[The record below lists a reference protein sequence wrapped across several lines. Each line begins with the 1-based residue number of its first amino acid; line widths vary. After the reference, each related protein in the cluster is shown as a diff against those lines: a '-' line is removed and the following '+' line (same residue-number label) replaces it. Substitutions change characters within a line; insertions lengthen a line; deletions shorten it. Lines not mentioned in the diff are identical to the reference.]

1 MTGSLAQ
8 RQAAISELLR
18 RSGREWVP
26 IRRGFVQAPGRRGGP
41 GPLAAFVSE
50 RRGRALDLY
59 LLARVLASQEPWDAT
74 LAATVW
80 ARLLGLE
87 GNNATSLISRNWSW
101 LEQRGLIETRRKG
114 RLREVIILRED
125 GSGQPYVHP
134 GAGDPPEGFY
144 FKLPHSYFALGYP
157 DRMGLPAKA
166 MLLIAL
172 SLEDDFILPIDHA
185 PRWYGLSRDSVK
197 TGLQTLRLLGLLDVR
212 SERKTAPLSPL
223 GYTVQRRYRVRPPL
237 RYRDPGET
245 AINFATAATQPSG
258 S

>member
-1 MTGSLAQ
+1 MAGLAQ

-18 RSGREWVP
+18 RSGRDWVP
-26 IRRGFVQAPGRRGGP
+26 IRRSFVQAPGRRGGA
-41 GPLAAFVSE
+41 GPLATFVSE

-87 GNNATSLISRNWSW
+87 GRNATSLVSRNWTW
-101 LEQRGLIETRRKG
+101 LEEQRLVVTRRKG
-114 RLREVIILRED
+114 RLREVTILRED
-125 GSGQPYVHP
+125 GSGRPYVHP
-134 GAGDPPEGFY
+134 GVGEHPEGFY

-166 MLLIAL
+166 VLLIAL

-185 PRWYGLSRDSVK
+185 PRWYGLSRDSLK
-197 TGLQTLRLLGLLDVR
+197 SGLKTLRLLGLLDVR
-212 SERKTAPLSPL
+212 SQRKTAPLSPL
-223 GYTVQRRYRVRPPL
+223 GYTIQRHYRVRPPL
-237 RYRDPGET
+237 RIRGS
-245 AINFATAATQPSG
+245 TAADSVAAAG
-258 S
+258 LS